1 MANLNRVRV
10 ELTGS
15 AVTGGGVSTFY
26 FTAGATG
33 FTAALGDFWEAV
45 AAFMP
50 DSCTVIV
57 PNAGETI
64 DLATGQPNG
73 VWTDGTAESHTGSG
87 GSNFFAGVGARAVWE
102 TLGYNNGRRV
112 RGSTFLVPLRNG
124 VADGAGTIESGVL
137 SDLQDAADALVAAQS
152 PDFVVWTRAVG
163 GTGGA
168 TSAVT
173 AAVVPDKTSW
183 LRSRRT

>member
-10 ELTGS
+10 ELTGA

-26 FTAGATG
+26 FLSGATG
-33 FTAALGDFWEAV
+33 FTADLGDFWEVV
-45 AAFMP
+45 ASFMP

-57 PNAGETI
+57 PNSGETI

-73 VWTDGTAESHTGSG
+73 TWTDGTPESHTGSG

-102 TLGYNNGRRV
+102 TLGYVNGRRV

-124 VADGAGTIESGVL
+124 VADNGTIETSVL
-137 SDLQDAADALVAAQS
+137 EDLQDAADALVAAQS
-152 PDFVVWTRAVG
+152 GDFVVWTRAVG
-163 GTGGA
+163 GSGGVA
-168 TSAVT
+168 TAVT
-173 AAVVPDKTSW
+173 NAVIPDVTSW